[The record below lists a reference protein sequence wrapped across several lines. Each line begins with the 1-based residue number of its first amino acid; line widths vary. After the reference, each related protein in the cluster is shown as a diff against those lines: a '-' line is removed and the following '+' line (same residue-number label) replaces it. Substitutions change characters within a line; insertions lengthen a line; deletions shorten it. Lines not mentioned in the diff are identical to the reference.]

1 MIFVPLI
8 IYTSNL
14 VGGSECVGGLREAN
28 GVGVGVVDSVV
39 ALQEGVAVDEVETA
53 ARVAT
58 DISNNEVDSTVY
70 ATDGGVELVGWS
82 DDR

>member
-1 MIFVPLI
+1 MISVPSI

-14 VGGSECVGGLREAN
+14 VGGSECVRGLREAN
-28 GVGVGVVDSVV
+28 GVGIGIVDSVV
-39 ALQEGVAVDEVETA
+39 ALQESIAVDEVETA

-70 ATDGGVELVGWS
+70 ATDGGVELVYWL